1 MTKEQSSRIRIIG
14 FLMAFEVVMY
24 HAGNG
29 AIPRI
34 NDFDARVYTSLSGL
48 FNFILAQLAMC
59 WYYTITAF
67 LLFYHLTPK
76 SFIPKLKRRFVTL
89 LLPYVIWQVICIPF
103 SPPASWKS
111 FIKTVFLLQLW
122 PPDAPLWYVYAIFL
136 LAFLSPL
143 LWILLRGRKTGA
155 IAAFILAFGA
165 HILLQNKGEMLF
177 NNRSL
182 VNLGNILTYMPAY
195 IFGAY
200 FGLHGDDGEHEQLK
214 YAVLILIAALLINP
228 FYDGLFFTFARQLL
242 PVLMLYLCPVSE
254 RFANSPLVG
263 LTFLFYTMHS
273 IFVGDV
279 ADAARG
285 LMMKIT
291 PYAWVTSLVGRLSTI
306 PAVIL
311 AAWAFWRIL
320 SAVSPKLLS
329 ILTGGRVKP
338 YTAKS

>member
-1 MTKEQSSRIRIIG
+1 MTKEQSSRIRVIG
-14 FLMAFEVVMY
+14 FLMSFEVVMY

-29 AIPRI
+29 GVPRL
-34 NDFDARVYTSLSGL
+34 NDFDELTYTALSGL
-48 FNFILAQLAMC
+48 FNYTLAPLAMC
-59 WYYTITAF
+59 WYYTATAF

-76 SFIPKLKRRFVTL
+76 SFIPKMKRRFVTL
-89 LLPYVIWQVICIPF
+89 LLPYLIWQVLFIPIK
-103 SPPASWKS
+103 PPASWKS
-111 FIKTVFLLQLW
+111 FIKTVFFLQQY
-122 PPDAPLWYVYAIFL
+122 PPNGPLWYVYAIFV

-143 LWILLRGRKTGA
+143 LWLLLRGRKTGF
-155 IAAFILAFGA
+155 IAAVGLALGSY
-165 HILLQNKGEMLF
+165 ILLQSKGDVLP
-177 NNRSL
+177 
-182 VNLGNILTYMPAY
+182 GNIPNMLRYTPAY
-195 IFGAY
+195 LFGAY
-200 FGLHGDDGEHEQLK
+200 FGLHADDSDHEQLK
-214 YAVLILIAALLINP
+214 YMLLILVGALLINP
-228 FYDGLFFTFARQLL
+228 FHDNFFINFAMQIL
-242 PVLMLYLCPVSE
+242 PMLMIYLCPVSE
-254 RFANSPLVG
+254 RFAASPLVG

-273 IFVGDV
+273 LFVGNV

-311 AAWAFWRIL
+311 AAWVFWRIL